1 MENALFETHAH
12 LDTFEDKELLKNV
25 IEDSKNA
32 GIKKIVVPAISY
44 ESNFY
49 IRDLFYKEEFTGKIY
64 QAVGLHPKCAINEPW
79 NKNKKTEFERLLEN
93 KNVVA
98 IKTGLDFAK
107 TKLLTEQK
115 YRQIV
120 FLEYFI
126 NLAANR
132 NLPLVFH
139 IRDALDEFVETWNRV
154 IKELNNKNLK
164 TPKAEIHCYNGVSW
178 KKTQELISMGI
189 CYFGI
194 GGKITKTVE
203 NFDKDL
209 FDAVKNLPK
218 ENILLETDTPYIF
231 PEGYTMPLYLRE
243 FLEKNNKKSN
253 KLNVPS
259 TLVDVASKIAGIR
272 NTSYS
277 EIAEITYNNACDFF
291 DLEFTI

>member
-1 MENALFETHAH
+1 M
-12 LDTFEDKELLKNV
+12 
-25 IEDSKNA
+25 
-32 GIKKIVVPAISY
+32 
-44 ESNFY
+44 
-49 IRDLFYKEEFTGKIY
+49 
-64 QAVGLHPKCAINEPW
+64 
-79 NKNKKTEFERLLEN
+79 
-93 KNVVA
+93 
-98 IKTGLDFAK
+98 
-107 TKLLTEQK
+107 
-115 YRQIV
+115 
-120 FLEYFI
+120 
-126 NLAANR
+126 
-132 NLPLVFH
+132 
-139 IRDALDEFVETWNRV
+139 
-154 IKELNNKNLK
+154 NNKNLK

-218 ENILLETDTPYIF
+218 ENILLETDAPYIF

-259 TLVDVASKIAGIR
+259 TLVDVASKIAEIR

-291 DLEFTI
+291 DIKQ